1 MTTVD
6 GNSRVLV
13 TGGAGFIGSALVRFL
28 LRETGASVLN
38 VDALTYAGNLD
49 TVADVAGDAD
59 ASDRYAFLRADITD
73 LEAMRDAFVS
83 FRPTAVMHLAAES
96 HVDRSIDGPAA
107 FLKTNVVGT
116 FTLLETALTY
126 WRELPADEVGAFRFL
141 HVSTDEVFGE
151 LGPTGH
157 FNEQTPF
164 RPRSPY
170 SATKAGS
177 DHLVMAW
184 FHTYGLPA
192 LITNCSNNYG
202 PYQNGEKL
210 IPTIIRS
217 AIFGQ
222 PIPVYG
228 DGQAVRD
235 WLFVDDHVRALWRCV
250 QAGVPGETYV
260 VGGHNERTTVETV
273 RAVCALLDEFA
284 PDPTIG
290 DRSRLIR
297 FVMDRPG
304 HDRRYAI
311 DAGRIERELG
321 WRPDETFE
329 TGLRRTVR
337 WYLDNPEWWG
347 DATTQRL
354 GLERDVDPVIAAA
367 SASTET
373 RG

>member
-1 MTTVD
+1 MTAND
-6 GNSRVLV
+6 GAPRVLV

-28 LRETGASVLN
+28 IRETDAIVLN
-38 VDALTYAGNLD
+38 VDALTYAGDLD
-49 TVADVAGDAD
+49 TVAEVSVDDPVG
-59 ASDRYAFLRADITD
+59 DRYAFLGADITD
-73 LEAMRDAFVS
+73 MAAMREAFAA

-107 FLKTNVVGT
+107 FIRTNVVGT
-116 FTLLETALTY
+116 FTLLEAALNY
-126 WRELPADEVGAFRFL
+126 WRDLPAADATAFRFL
-141 HVSTDEVFGE
+141 HVSTDEVYGE
-151 LGPTGH
+151 LGPTGF
-157 FNEQTPF
+157 FNEQTPY

-202 PYQNGEKL
+202 PFQNTEKL

-228 DGQAVRD
+228 DGQAIRD

-250 QAGVPGETYV
+250 TAGTPGETYV
-260 VGGHNERTTVETV
+260 IGGHNERTTVETV
-273 RAVCALLDEFA
+273 RAVCALLDEMA

-290 DRSRLIR
+290 DRSDLIR
-297 FVMDRPG
+297 FVTDRPG

-311 DAGRIERELG
+311 DAGRIARELG
-321 WRPDETFE
+321 WQPDETFE
-329 TGLRRTVR
+329 TGMRRTVR
-337 WYLDNPEWWG
+337 WYLDHPEWWG
-347 DATTQRL
+347 DAAVQRL
-354 GLERDVDPVIAAA
+354 GLERAAEPAAA
-367 SASTET
+367 GAKTGD
-373 RG
+373 RR